1 MDKFLTEIWDSAKLF
16 LDQSVQMIADEK
28 DLAILLA
35 CNALNYDRFIAI
47 SEFRQI
53 LHSLGLRADV
63 YSVQTA
69 QIGAIN
75 ALRSSKI
82 SKNKVI
88 RALKRLE
95 NENIINEAEFINL
108 DFFLNSISQ
117 DSIKADVETKIKQV
131 DVFHEKIDKL
141 NAICE
146 RICSLGGSEISIG
159 KAKAA
164 RQKIEELKFNIVV
177 TGVVNAGKSTLLN
190 ALLNA
195 KILGTSN
202 VPETINLSILKFAS
216 EPYAKVNFWS
226 KSELKELG
234 IDISSEPTG
243 LAGSSIVIRT
253 NELKNYTSAGS
264 AHARLVKSVELY
276 ENLELLKDNI
286 RIIDTPGIDDA
297 VFLRERLVRDF
308 MSECDLMV
316 HLMNVSQSTTQ
327 KDVEFIEQSVH
338 GSHIVKLVVVLT
350 HVDLLSNDELN
361 EVTSYTKKR
370 MNERFGDK
378 NSDLEVKFFAISA
391 KNYLDGKPNSG
402 VEEFKEY
409 LYETFFGANSEKSH
423 LSLEA
428 YKKELNG
435 VCEELLAQ
443 TTQSILNLSGSNL
456 SLNEKFSELNEQ
468 EAVLKSEFE
477 ALSQT
482 AQEQLNR
489 LDVSGLEAN
498 FSTGLKM
505 LAQSLQERVLREV
518 DFAGRKKEKLEAK
531 HINYIVQST
540 LNDGIISL
548 MRQNRNE
555 ILSRIKAC
563 RSDISL
569 KFQGFLQDKKE
580 EIFSIND
587 YLKLKGI
594 VFDTVKVC
602 ECAVKSLNLGTKE
615 IAVALNAALE
625 EFLGDEK
632 IKNFVF
638 ELSRFEKDEFIKE
651 IKDAVQ
657 SKEELFKASCE
668 HLKKEVALLNSTS
681 EDVSAKLLGLQ
692 GLKSD
697 LNAIISELKDV

>member
-234 IDISSEPTG
+234 VAISSEPTD
-243 LAGSSIVIRT
+243 LAGSSIIIQT

-264 AHARLVKSVELY
+264 AHAKLVKSVELY

-297 VFLRERLVRDF
+297 VLLRERLVRDF

-468 EAVLKSEFE
+468 EAALKSEFE

-505 LAQSLQERVLREV
+505 LAQSLQERILREA
-518 DFAGRKKEKLEAK
+518 DFAGRNKEKLQTER
-531 HINYIVQST
+531 INYIVQST

-594 VFDTVKVC
+594 VFETAKVC
-602 ECAVKSLNLGTKE
+602 ECAVKSLNLGAKE
-615 IAVALNAALE
+615 LAAALNASLE
-625 EFLGDEK
+625 EFLGGEK

-657 SKEELFKASCE
+657 IKEELFKASCE
-668 HLKKEVALLNSTS
+668 RLKNEAALLNSTS

-692 GLKSD
+692 GLKND

>member
-1 MDKFLTEIWDSAKLF
+1 MDKFLTEIWGGAKLF
-16 LDQSVQMIADEK
+16 LDQGVQMIADER

-53 LHSLGLRADV
+53 LHSLGLRADI

-82 SKNKVI
+82 SKSKVI

-108 DFFLNSISQ
+108 EFFLNSISQ
-117 DSIKADVETKIKQV
+117 DSIKADVETKIKRV

-146 RICSLGGSEISIG
+146 RICSLGGSEISIS

-234 IDISSEPTG
+234 IDISSEPTD
-243 LAGSSIVIRT
+243 LAGSSIVIQT

-264 AHARLVKSVELY
+264 AHAKLVKSVELY

-316 HLMNVSQSTTQ
+316 HLMNVSQSATQ

-370 MNERFGDK
+370 MNERFNSE

-409 LYETFFGANSEKSH
+409 LYETFFGANSEKSR

-468 EAVLKSEFE
+468 EAALKNEFE
-477 ALSQT
+477 ALSKT

-505 LAQSLQERVLREV
+505 LAQSLQERILREA
-518 DFAGRKKEKLEAK
+518 DFAGRNKEKLQTER
-531 HINYIVQST
+531 INYIVQST

-594 VFDTVKVC
+594 VFETAKVC
-602 ECAVKSLNLGTKE
+602 ECAVKSLNLGAKE
-615 IAVALNAALE
+615 LAAALNASLE
-625 EFLGDEK
+625 EFLGGEK

-657 SKEELFKASCE
+657 IKEELFKASCE
-668 HLKKEVALLNSTS
+668 RLKNEAALLNSTS

-692 GLKSD
+692 GLKND